1 MTVMKLLR
9 RLVICLLLLCAA
21 VPVSAAV
28 WERIELSRLDPSEA
42 EHVEVEVRDSYV
54 YVSCNRPVTV
64 KVCTILG
71 QVVSQEKLTPGTH
84 RLQLR
89 ARGVYIL
96 KAGSVTKR
104 VNI

>member
-1 MTVMKLLR
+1 MLR
-9 RLVICLLLLCAA
+9 RLFICLLLLACALPS
-21 VPVSAAV
+21 VNAAA
-28 WERIELSRLDPSEA
+28 WERIEAVRIDPSEA
-42 EHVEVEVRDSYV
+42 EHVEVEVRDNFV
-54 YVSCNRPVTV
+54 YITCNRPVTV

-71 QVVSQEKLTPGTH
+71 QVISQDRLAPGTH

>member
-1 MTVMKLLR
+1 MKLLR
-9 RLVICLLLLCAA
+9 RILLCLLLLCSAA
-21 VPVSAAV
+21 PLSAAV
-28 WERIELSRLDPSEA
+28 WERIEMSRLDPSEA
-42 EHVEVEVRDSYV
+42 EHVEVDVRESYV

-71 QVVSQEKLTPGTH
+71 QVISQEKLAPGVH